1 MKKVIFGL
9 LLLFAVTTKLSAQTT
24 GEAQIKYW
32 YYPSQNVYYND
43 ATGDYWF
50 YDKTTATWTSAKV
63 LASPYVPV
71 VATDTRYQIM
81 YTGPEV
87 WKANANHKVKYK
99 VKKNGTVK
107 TKVKPIDK

>member
-43 ATGDYWF
+43 ATGDYWYF
-50 YDKTTATWTSAKV
+50 DNGTTKWVSSKTLVA
-63 LASPYVPV
+63 PYVAVLP
-71 VATDTRYQIM
+71 TDTKYQIM
-81 YTGPEV
+81 YPSPEI
-87 WKANANHKVKYK
+87 WKANVNHKVKYK
-99 VKKNGTVK
+99 VKKDGTIK